1 MAAAKHPISI
11 YTMMMILA
19 AIFMFLA
26 CVFMG
31 IEWARYEGTPTTSR
45 LENYQSIT
53 NWS

>member
-1 MAAAKHPISI
+1 MAAAKHTISI

-26 CVFMG
+26 CIFMG
-31 IEWARYEGTPTTSR
+31 IEWARYEGTPTASR
-45 LENYQSIT
+45 IENSQSIS

>member
-26 CVFMG
+26 CIFMG
-31 IEWARYEGTPTTSR
+31 IEWARYEGTAPRSH
-45 LENYQSIT
+45 LENTHSVS

>member
-31 IEWARYEGTPTTSR
+31 IEWARYEATPTAFR
-45 LENYQSIT
+45 IENSQSLSS
-53 NWS
+53 WS

>member
-1 MAAAKHPISI
+1 MAAAKHTISI

-31 IEWARYEGTPTTSR
+31 IEWARYEGTPSARIENSR
-45 LENYQSIT
+45 SI
-53 NWS
+53 SDRA

>member
-1 MAAAKHPISI
+1 MAAAKHTISI

-31 IEWARYEGTPTTSR
+31 IEWARYEGTPSSAR
-45 LENYQSIT
+45 IENSNPVS

>member
-31 IEWARYEGTPTTSR
+31 IELARYERTPATSR
-45 LENYQSIT
+45 LENSQSIT